1 MPNSL
6 IWESLAKLHLRGTVN
21 LHKYVDNLVAFFEGH
36 RQLKSLHLAIVS
48 SLRPLG
54 PPPNV
59 LSEIIGQIL
68 GFKLCTELVEQ
79 IMTRAHMDA
88 DGHERSLLR
97 NVHAELEKSTDDE
110 MAKAMRQ
117 DVVTALRV
125 LLGYKLDVY
134 TLNLERI
141 RISLK
146 NLS

>member
-1 MPNSL
+1 
-6 IWESLAKLHLRGTVN
+6 
-21 LHKYVDNLVAFFEGH
+21 
-36 RQLKSLHLAIVS
+36 
-48 SLRPLG
+48 
-54 PPPNV
+54 
-59 LSEIIGQIL
+59 
-68 GFKLCTELVEQ
+68 
-79 IMTRAHMDA
+79 MTRAHMDA

-125 LLGYKLDVY
+125 LLGYELDVY